1 MTTFAERMN
10 NNQAINTNSSS
21 LPEFK
26 GLMSAFNGQT
36 GQFSLFV
43 PGHFDQSED
52 TKSISF
58 VTDFVMK
65 RLKHRIGSGQNA
77 TTSSSNYI
85 VGDAKTPYK
94 ITIEG
99 QTYTGATKKSIADQ
113 MGRLQNGE
121 SLSQETIYVG
131 YLSNKNGQALP
142 EATPIWFVSRGTQMY
157 NLNNALEA
165 SGGLSARTVITAQAN
180 GNSIVNGQG
189 GTTQLLDFK
198 ISQLDDQRVGAFIKW
213 AEANGTPNW
222 VEKYR
227 NDMFEAS
234 ELEANATTTFEQN
247 FQNVQIPSNATP
259 SGQPQTVEAPNPFAG
274 NGTEIDI
281 SDDDLPF

>member
-1 MTTFAERMN
+1 MSKFAERMN
-10 NNQAINTNSSS
+10 NNETINTNSSS

-43 PGHFDQSED
+43 PGHFDKSED

-99 QTYTGATKKSIADQ
+99 QTYTGATKKAIADQ
-113 MGRLQNGE
+113 IGRLQNGE

-198 ISQLDDQRVGAFIKW
+198 ISQLDDQRVGGFIKW
-213 AEANGTPNW
+213 AEANGTPDW

-234 ELEANATTTFEQN
+234 ELEASATATFEQST
-247 FQNVQIPSNATP
+247 QNVQIPNNATP
-259 SGQPQTVEAPNPFAG
+259 SGQPQTVETPNPFAG
-274 NGTEIDI
+274 SGTEIDI

>member
-1 MTTFAERMN
+1 MSNFSERMN
-10 NNQAINTNSSS
+10 NNETINTNSSS

-36 GQFSLFV
+36 GKFSLFT
-43 PGHFDQSED
+43 PGHFDQPENI
-52 TKSISF
+52 TSISF

-77 TTSSSNYI
+77 ETSSSNYI
-85 VGDAKTPYK
+85 VGDAKTPYR

-99 QTYTGATKKSIADQ
+99 TTYTGSTKKAIADQ
-113 MGRLQNGE
+113 IGRLQNGE

-131 YLSNKNGQALP
+131 YLSAKNGKSLP

-157 NLNNALEA
+157 NLNVALDEN
-165 SGGLSARTVITAQAN
+165 GGLSARTVINVSAN
-180 GNSIVNGQG
+180 GKSIVNSQG

-198 ISQLDDQRVGAFIKW
+198 ISQLEDERVAKFVEW
-213 AEANGTPNW
+213 AESNGAPDW
-222 VEKYR
+222 VETYKKQ
-227 NDMFEAS
+227 MFEAS
-234 ELEANATTTFEQN
+234 ELEGTSTTVSDQSITK
-247 FQNVQIPSNATP
+247 T
-259 SGQPQTVEAPNPFAG
+259 TVNDVPNPFAASSK
-274 NGTEIDI
+274 TEIDI

>member
-1 MTTFAERMN
+1 MSTFAERMN
-10 NNQAINTNSSS
+10 NNQVINTNSSS

-52 TKSISF
+52 TKSIAF

-99 QTYTGATKKSIADQ
+99 QTYTGATKKAIADQ
-113 MGRLQNGE
+113 IGRLQNGE

-157 NLNNALEA
+157 NLNNALDA
-165 SGGLSARTVITAQAN
+165 NGGLSARTVITAQAN
-180 GNSIVNGQG
+180 GNSVVNGQG

-198 ISQLDDQRVGAFIKW
+198 ISQLDDQRVGAFIQW
-213 AEANGTPNW
+213 AEANGTPDW

-234 ELEANATTTFEQN
+234 ELEANATATVEQN
-247 FQNVQIPSNATP
+247 LQNVQTTANATQ